1 MHTFWLECRD
11 GLHFEPHRAAWA
23 RETEW
28 RNSEK
33 RVFRQFFERKRRL
46 RIFNPLRF
54 ATHYSRKASN
64 HATALCCK
72 HCNAFLFVQ
81 LIVGFQWW
89 SCWLGE
95 WLTWLASTRVSTN
108 GLISS
113 GSSPQ
118 TEDTTRSTIPS
129 DHRVALWLALYP
141 SALHC
146 TRNANGG
153 Y

>member
-1 MHTFWLECRD
+1 MLQTLQCISVCTVD
-11 GLHFEPHRAAWA
+11 
-23 RETEW
+23 
-28 RNSEK
+28 
-33 RVFRQFFERKRRL
+33 L
-46 RIFNPLRF
+46 RIPVMVLLIGRVANM
-54 ATHYSRKASN
+54 AS
-64 HATALCCK
+64 LYQR
-72 HCNAFLFVQ
+72 L
-81 LIVGFQWW
+81 
-89 SCWLGE
+89 S
-95 WLTWLASTRVSTN
+95 SN

-113 GSSPQ
+113 GSSLQ